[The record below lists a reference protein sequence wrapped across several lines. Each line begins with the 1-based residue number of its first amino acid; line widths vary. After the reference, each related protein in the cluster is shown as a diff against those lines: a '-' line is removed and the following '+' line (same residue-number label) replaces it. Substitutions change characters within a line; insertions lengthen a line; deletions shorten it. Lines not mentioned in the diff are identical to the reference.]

1 MSKQN
6 RQERERVIREFINDP
21 TRERAPDG
29 AANEPPPS
37 AVKHC
42 ERLSER
48 AEWRRARASGV
59 FRPPRPVL
67 GFAGWRYSS
76 GHSPL
81 SFKAAVTSKPAA
93 GVMANPGGFGF
104 FL

>member
-37 AVKHC
+37 AVKQC
-42 ERLSER
+42 GATERRLRNGDRRGLPFAFRRPRCTVPASPDSAR
-48 AEWRRARASGV
+48 PSQKGCAAEVAR
-59 FRPPRPVL
+59 L
-67 GFAGWRYSS
+67 
-76 GHSPL
+76 
-81 SFKAAVTSKPAA
+81 
-93 GVMANPGGFGF
+93 
-104 FL
+104 